1 MNRMVL
7 GALAA
12 LLMVSAGLFW
22 WQGRAELARG
32 LPPPDISGAGQSGA
46 ASPADDAQI
55 ALPSASA
62 HGRGASLPSAGK
74 PKASTEQKR
83 FTRFDKNRDGQISR
97 TEMLSTRVKAFQKLD
112 TNHDNMLSFEEWAVK
127 TSDRFKE
134 IDSNHDGI
142 ITPAE
147 LAAYD
152 AAKDAKRKH
161 RKPSCSS
168 GGGSGRGK
176 GDADDDKSEGDKSD
190 GDAGEPA
197 T

>member
-12 LLMVSAGLFW
+12 LLMVAAGLFW
-22 WQGRAELARG
+22 WQGRAELARAV
-32 LPPPDISGAGQSGA
+32 PPPDLSGTPPPGDE
-46 ASPADDAQI
+46 PI
-55 ALPSASA
+55 ALPSANPGA
-62 HGRGASLPSAGK
+62 HGASLPRAA
-74 PKASTEQKR
+74 KATLSKEQKR
-83 FTRFDKNRDGQISR
+83 FNRYDRNRDGQVTR

-134 IDSNHDGI
+134 IDTNHDGV
-142 ITPAE
+142 ITPVE

-152 AAKDAKRKH
+152 AAAAAKRAKRKSTA
-161 RKPSCSS
+161 RCAN
-168 GGGSGRGK
+168 GLGARGK
-176 GDADDDKSEGDKSD
+176 DDAASPDSDSE

-197 T
+197 H

>member
-32 LPPPDISGAGQSGA
+32 LPPPDISNAADAGA
-46 ASPADDAQI
+46 ASSADDTPI
-55 ALPSASA
+55 ALPSAAA
-62 HGRGASLPSAGK
+62 HVRGASLPRVGK

-112 TNHDNMLSFEEWAVK
+112 INHDNMLSFEEWAVK

-152 AAKDAKRKH
+152 TAKDAKKKH

-168 GGGSGRGK
+168 GGDSGSGRGK
-176 GDADDDKSEGDKSD
+176 GDSDGPKSDDD
-190 GDAGEPA
+190 AWEPA

>member
-12 LLMVSAGLFW
+12 LLMVAAGLFW

-32 LPPPDISGAGQSGA
+32 VPPPDISANAPAG
-46 ASPADDAQI
+46 DAPI
-55 ALPSASA
+55 ELPSAN
-62 HGRGASLPSAGK
+62 PSARGGALPRAAK
-74 PKASTEQKR
+74 ITLSKEQKR
-83 FTRFDKNRDGQISR
+83 FNRYDRNRDGQVSR

-134 IDSNHDGI
+134 IDANHDGI

-152 AAKDAKRKH
+152 TAAEAKKKSRKQ
-161 RKPSCSS
+161 PSRCTD
-168 GGGSGRGK
+168 GAAAGRSK
-176 GDADDDKSEGDKSD
+176 GADSADSD
-190 GDAGEPA
+190 GDAGDPA
-197 T
+197 Q

>member
-12 LLMVSAGLFW
+12 LLMVASGMFW

-32 LPPPDISGAGQSGA
+32 VPPPDIAGNGQDGATPPGGEA
-46 ASPADDAQI
+46 PI
-55 ALPSASA
+55 ALPSANPHA
-62 HGRGASLPSAGK
+62 RGARLPSAGK
-74 PKASTEQKR
+74 PKLPPEQKR
-83 FTRFDKNRDGQISR
+83 FNRYDRNRDGQITR
-97 TEMLSTRVKAFQKLD
+97 NEMLGTRVKAFQKLD

-134 IDSNHDGI
+134 IDRNHDGI

-152 AAKDAKRKH
+152 AGVDAKKKH
-161 RKPSCSS
+161 RKASCNS
-168 GGGSGRGK
+168 GDGPAGKRDDNPDGGN
-176 GDADDDKSEGDKSD
+176 SD

-197 T
+197 N